1 MLPKKYNALETE
13 KKWQEYWQKENIYGF
28 DENSNKKIYSIDTP
42 PPTVSGKIHIGH
54 IFSYSQAEVY
64 ARYKRMSGFNV
75 FYPFGFDDNGLPTER
90 FVEKKYGKKAESM
103 PREEFNKLCLETTHE
118 YEEMFKKLF
127 ISMGFSADWNH
138 TYSSISDKAQKT
150 SQKSFIDLYKK
161 GKVYYSESPALWC
174 TECKTAVAQA
184 EIETKELP
192 SRFNH
197 LRFKVKETGEEI
209 VIATTRPEFLAACVA
224 VFVHPDDEKNTH
236 LVGKTAVVPLFDIE
250 VPIIADDKV
259 ELGKGSGIVM
269 CCTFGDVT
277 DIEWWKKYKLPL
289 KKLVSDDGRVAD
301 WVEGYKGMKVEDAR
315 KKIIEDLDAKGYL
328 IKAEDLVHNVAV
340 HERCGHPMELIVKR
354 QWFIDIVK
362 DRQKFLDAGDKINW
376 YPAFMKERYVNWVQ
390 NVGWDWCISRQ
401 RYYGVPF
408 PVWYCKDCGEI
419 IVADEDNLPVNPLST
434 KPEHACPKCGG
445 KEFLPETDVMDTW
458 ATSSVTPEINS
469 GWALND
475 SLFNKITPMT
485 MRPNAHDIIRTWD
498 FYTIVKSIYHFNN
511 VPWENV
517 MISGH
522 VLAGKG
528 EKISKSKSNSNLEP
542 DELRDRYSADVVRYW
557 AVNGRLGNDIILAE
571 DEFKNGAKLI
581 TKLFNA
587 SKFVLMHLQDFD
599 NSKEPEL
606 LPMDKWILAKLNKTT
621 EEFKDYMEKYEIGL
635 GINCVE
641 KFFWDFCDNY
651 IEIVKDRLYKPEVH
665 GDAARLSGQK
675 ASYLALLSILKL
687 FAPYFPHI
695 TEEIYQDYF
704 AEKEGAK
711 SIHIT
716 EFTDLSKYSDDTLL
730 DRAEFIKDIVAQVRK
745 YKSENN
751 LSLKTEIE
759 TLTIKTTSKEI
770 EFAKSVIGDI
780 KTTCSAR
787 NVEFVES
794 AENGIDI
801 KLAEITE

>member
-759 TLTIKTTSKEI
+759 TLTIKTTIKEI